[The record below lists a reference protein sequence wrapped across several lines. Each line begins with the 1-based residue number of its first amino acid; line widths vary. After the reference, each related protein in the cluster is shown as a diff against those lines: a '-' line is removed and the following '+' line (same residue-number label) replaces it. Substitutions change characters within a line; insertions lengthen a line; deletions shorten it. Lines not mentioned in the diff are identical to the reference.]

1 MCHNNDKKF
10 KLMFRKDVYPYEYMD
25 SWEKFNE
32 PVPLDTECYY
42 SELNNENISDSD
54 LDHVNNVCDTFKI
67 NILGRYHD
75 FYVRSDTAL
84 LADVSENFRDKC
96 LSNNKL
102 DPVYYLSAPE
112 FSWHSCLKMTGIK
125 LELLT
130 DNNMLLLFEKGL
142 RGGICNVIHKY
153 AKASNK
159 YMKNYDGTKISKY
172 LMYVNANDL
181 YGYAMSIRL
190 PIDNFKWETN
200 LSIFTADFVTNYDEE
215 SDIEYLFVVD
225 VIYHENLYKEHS
237 DLPFLPDRSKT
248 NKVNKLNCN
257 LGDKK
262 TLFYQYLCVKTGV
275 KSRFDIRKGV

>member
-1 MCHNNDKKF
+1 MQCHN
-10 KLMFRKDVYPYEYMD
+10 
-25 SWEKFNE
+25 
-32 PVPLDTECYY
+32 
-42 SELNNENISDSD
+42 
-54 LDHVNNVCDTFKI
+54 
-67 NILGRYHD
+67 
-75 FYVRSDTAL
+75 
-84 LADVSENFRDKC
+84 
-96 LSNNKL
+96 
-102 DPVYYLSAPE
+102 
-112 FSWHSCLKMTGIK
+112 
-125 LELLT
+125 
-130 DNNMLLLFEKGL
+130 
-142 RGGICNVIHKY
+142 KY

-159 YMKNYDGTKISKY
+159 YMKNYDSTKKSKY
-172 LMYVNANDL
+172 LIYVDANDL

-225 VIYHENLYKEHS
+225 VIYHENLFKEHS